1 MLGRVVDVVS
11 ESGRRVAA
19 AHSFSVTDKGSRE
32 NIVTSADIENE
43 RFLRSRLTSLVPGSA
58 FVGEEGDESPIL
70 DDGYTWIV
78 DPIDGTMN
86 FSRGIPE
93 VGISVA
99 LFKDGEPYIGVVHN
113 PFTGRMYSAEVGRA
127 EGTVLIL
134 MTGAPYEDDEIFIAV
149 TETIGPDLFVTSAEI
164 GSFGEPEF
172 VDGDVPQPP
181 EHPLGGGIDLD
192 FLERMLAYVQ
202 SHREWISLA
211 QDLASEIRTQEE
223 FSSRMVADCLYRDSR
238 SCEVPSDRR
247 DDDCDDSDHVEPI
260 IIEDSSDEQPEA
272 IIREIRSKFLAIP
285 YLVILFTRQSI
296 NRVKVG
302 SIFCRH
308 IAEYNADSR

>member
-1 MLGRVVDVVS
+1 M
-11 ESGRRVAA
+11 RRATAA
-19 AHSFSVTDKGSRE
+19 ALMLSAVMAFAAVSVCAPFSDASQSDSVSV
-32 NIVTSADIENE
+32 IVPSDG
-43 RFLRSRLTSLVPGSA
+43 LSVDDPLGL
-58 FVGEEGDESPIL
+58 IL
-70 DDGYTWIV
+70 GFEQV
-78 DPIDGTMN
+78 
-86 FSRGIPE
+86 
-93 VGISVA
+93 
-99 LFKDGEPYIGVVHN
+99 
-113 PFTGRMYSAEVGRA
+113 SAEVGRA

-260 IIEDSSDEQPEA
+260 IIEDSSDEQPKA
-272 IIREIRSKFLAIP
+272 IISLELDSF
-285 YLVILFTRQSI
+285 VIEVPSE
-296 NRVKVG
+296 VG
-302 SIFCRH
+302 
-308 IAEYNADSR
+308 DSGALPVIGRGTII